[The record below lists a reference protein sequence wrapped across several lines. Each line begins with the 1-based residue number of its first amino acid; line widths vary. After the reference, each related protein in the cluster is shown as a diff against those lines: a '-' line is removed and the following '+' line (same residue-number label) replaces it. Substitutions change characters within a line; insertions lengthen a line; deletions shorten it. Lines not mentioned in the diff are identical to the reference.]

1 MDYSFH
7 PAAEAELND
16 AIDYYESIQPGL
28 GVDLAD
34 QVEQAVARAVK
45 FPQAWSFIRKPV
57 RRSLV
62 KRFPYGVLY
71 VEKKNSI
78 FILAVMNL
86 HREPDYWENRQ

>member
-7 PAAEAELND
+7 PAAEAELNE
-16 AIDYYESIQPGL
+16 AIDYYELIQTGL
-28 GVDLAD
+28 GIDLAEE
-34 QVEQAVARAVK
+34 VEQAVARAVK

-71 VEKKNSI
+71 VEQKSSI
-78 FILAVMNL
+78 FVLAVMNL
-86 HREPDYWENRQ
+86 HREPDYWKNRQ

>member
-1 MDYSFH
+1 MDYTFH
-7 PAAEAELND
+7 PAAEAELNQ

-28 GVDLAD
+28 GIDLAEE
-34 QVEQAVARAVK
+34 VEHAISRAIE

-71 VEKKNSI
+71 VERESSL

-86 HREPDYWENRQ
+86 HREPDYWAWRQ

>member
-1 MDYSFH
+1 MDYTFH

-16 AIDYYESIQPGL
+16 AIDYYESIQPSL
-28 GVDLAD
+28 GIDLA
-34 QVEQAVARAVK
+34 QEVQQAIARALK

-62 KRFPYGVLY
+62 KRFPYGILY
-71 VEKKNSI
+71 VERVNGI

-86 HREPDYWENRQ
+86 RREPDYWAWRQ

>member
-16 AIDYYESIQPGL
+16 AIDYYESIQTGL
-28 GVDLAD
+28 GIDLAEE
-34 QVEQAVARAVK
+34 VAQAVARAVK

-71 VEKKNSI
+71 VAQTNSI

-86 HREPDYWENRQ
+86 HREPDYWKNRQ